1 MKMSIVHVSR
11 HEEKNANVYLVCE
24 REMPVY
30 LFKFVAER
38 ERMCDNVRE
47 RESLKNVCQ

>member
-38 ERMCDNVRE
+38 ERMCDKVRKRE
-47 RESLKNVCQ
+47 RE